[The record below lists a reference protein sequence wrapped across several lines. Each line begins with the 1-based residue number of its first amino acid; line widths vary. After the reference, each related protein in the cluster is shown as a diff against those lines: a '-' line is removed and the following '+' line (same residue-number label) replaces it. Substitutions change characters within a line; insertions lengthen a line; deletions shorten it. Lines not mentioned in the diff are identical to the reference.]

1 MNLTDTTKIIAD
13 NNLEL
18 FVKEI
23 FIMEGQEAS
32 QDTSLT
38 FFADGYPGV
47 VYLQSE
53 QGFLLPRMKP
63 LTVFFL
69 YGQMIAPYE
78 LSIRTPYLMI
88 AFQLYPFAA
97 RFLFDV
103 DPKKLNDECAD
114 LSTVKGDATEN
125 PLETLATLSTISLK
139 TELIAKFIAE
149 LACEKGMEEYGKIQQ
164 AIQIIQAHKGLI
176 AINELA
182 RHLDTNERT
191 LRRKFN
197 QYVGIPP
204 KKFAKIIQFQTSLDQ
219 ISTGGFSKLIEVV
232 YDNGYADQSHFI
244 RNIKKFTGKK
254 PLQLKNSQ

>member
-1 MNLTDTTKIIAD
+1 MEE
-13 NNLEL
+13 LE
-18 FVKEI
+18 
-23 FIMEGQEAS
+23 GPHDA
-32 QDTSLT
+32 SLT

-63 LTVFFL
+63 LTSFFL

-97 RFLFDV
+97 KFLFDV
-103 DPKKLNDECAD
+103 DPRKLNDECAD
-114 LSTVKGDATEN
+114 LSTVQGAASEN
-125 PLETLATLSTISLK
+125 PLGALTTISAICRK
-139 TELIAKFIAE
+139 TELIAEFISG
-149 LACEKGMEEYGKIQQ
+149 LACEKGMEEYSKIQH
-164 AIQIIQAHKGLI
+164 AIQIIQDHKGLI

-182 RHLDTNERT
+182 RQLKTNERT

-197 QYVGIPP
+197 MYVGIPP

-219 ISTGGFSKLIEVV
+219 IAMGGFSKLTEVV
-232 YDNGYADQSHFI
+232 YENGYADQSHFI
-244 RNIKKFTGKK
+244 RNIKKFTGKR
-254 PLQLKNSQ
+254 PMQLKNLS